1 MMVDLREPGNL
12 AEALDWSTIEEDTV
26 AGRVI
31 HYTTEM

>member
-1 MMVDLREPGNL
+1 MVDLRELGNL

-26 AGRVI
+26 VGRVI